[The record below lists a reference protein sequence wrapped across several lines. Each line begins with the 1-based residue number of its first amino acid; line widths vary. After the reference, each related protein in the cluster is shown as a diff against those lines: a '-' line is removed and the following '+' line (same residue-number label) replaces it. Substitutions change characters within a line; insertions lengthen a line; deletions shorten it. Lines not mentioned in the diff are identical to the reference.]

1 MKIYLVAVSTGIL
14 VGVIYALLNVKS
26 PAPPIVALL
35 GLLGMLV
42 GEQVVPFAKRLL
54 HKEPISAAWLHQECL
69 PKITGVTSATET
81 LASDDQVQ
89 WKSDKLS

>member
-1 MKIYLVAVSTGIL
+1 MKIYLVAIATGIL
-14 VGVIYALLNVKS
+14 VGIIYALLNVKS

-54 HKEPISAAWLHQECL
+54 NKESVNAVWLHQECL
-69 PKITGVTSATET
+69 PKITGVISATDT
-81 LASDDQVQ
+81 LAPDNQA
-89 WKSDKLS
+89 KLNNDKLS